1 MNDSNQTKSGRAKPA
16 RTSKRTPSSKGTAKQ
31 SSPRNFPEP
40 DPAKETPIPAELPD
54 YEIGPSESHSPVH
67 FLGNLVRDTRARIL
81 LAVLFLG
88 LLAWMAA
95 PPVYQRIKIYRAMQ
109 FLQQSEVALSE
120 ENAPKALSLMRRA
133 ILMAPNEENV
143 FRKVRLFNAS
153 LGDPAALSSIQQLML
168 EKQASSE
175 ELLTLAKL
183 ALKTNNVLIAKSAL
197 EGLQEDRSTE
207 KFILEMRL
215 LELEGNQAAALDLA
229 RKELPTLPPEG
240 AEKLLLATAEMTLK
254 SDLAA
259 SQQILVQLVDNDS
272 ATGMTALRMLAAQQL
287 FQPTQKSKQTDNL
300 AEKILSHPL
309 RTRDDELLALDLQ
322 ILQNPAS
329 KPALLAQAASART
342 TAPTTE
348 GLAFARWL
356 NRRLSYKEAVDFIG
370 LERARSN
377 PDWFLVYLD
386 ALAGLERWNDIFSL
400 LDENSIIG
408 LSDSIR
414 LLFLARAAEKS
425 GDQERADNSWRDMQL
440 GLAYEKPEVVSFVA
454 AYALRIE
461 ERTQA
466 IKAYTTLSNRK
477 ETALGGFLGLIR
489 CWPSNT
495 SAANLLPLY
504 EQFTQAFP
512 TLGEAQSDL
521 TYLRLLTGDNP
532 VRNAEAA
539 LKLHETSPSSLA
551 TLSIAA
557 LGQLKCGNAAAADEL
572 YSGKA
577 IPWISAPAPWKAV
590 RAAVL
595 YGVGKNKEADDIVR
609 TIKTGTL
616 RPEELA
622 LLPQK

>member
-16 RTSKRTPSSKGTAKQ
+16 RTSKRTHSSKGTAKQ
-31 SSPRNFPEP
+31 SSPQNFPEP
-40 DPAKETPIPAELPD
+40 DPVKETPIPAELPD
-54 YEIGPSESHSPVH
+54 YEIGPSESHSPAH

-175 ELLTLAKL
+175 ELLALAKQ

-197 EGLQEDRSTE
+197 EGLQDDRSTE

-254 SDLAA
+254 SDPAA

-309 RTRDDELLALDLQ
+309 RTR
-322 ILQNPAS
+322 
-329 KPALLAQAASART
+329 
-342 TAPTTE
+342 
-348 GLAFARWL
+348 
-356 NRRLSYKEAVDFIG
+356 
-370 LERARSN
+370 
-377 PDWFLVYLD
+377 
-386 ALAGLERWNDIFSL
+386 
-400 LDENSIIG
+400 
-408 LSDSIR
+408 
-414 LLFLARAAEKS
+414 
-425 GDQERADNSWRDMQL
+425 
-440 GLAYEKPEVVSFVA
+440 
-454 AYALRIE
+454 
-461 ERTQA
+461 
-466 IKAYTTLSNRK
+466 
-477 ETALGGFLGLIR
+477 GG
-489 CWPSNT
+489 S
-495 SAANLLPLY
+495 
-504 EQFTQAFP
+504 
-512 TLGEAQSDL
+512 
-521 TYLRLLTGDNP
+521 
-532 VRNAEAA
+532 
-539 LKLHETSPSSLA
+539 
-551 TLSIAA
+551 
-557 LGQLKCGNAAAADEL
+557 CG
-572 YSGKA
+572 S
-577 IPWISAPAPWKAV
+577 V
-590 RAAVL
+590 F
-595 YGVGKNKEADDIVR
+595 
-609 TIKTGTL
+609 
-616 RPEELA
+616 
-622 LLPQK
+622 

>member
-1 MNDSNQTKSGRAKPA
+1 MNDSNQTKRARPKAA
-16 RTSKRTPSSKGTAKQ
+16 RNSKRTPSSKGPAKEAEPQ
-31 SSPRNFPEP
+31 NIP
-40 DPAKETPIPAELPD
+40 DPDRIEETPIPVELPD
-54 YEIGPSESHSPVH
+54 YEIVLSESHSPAH

-81 LAVLFLG
+81 LAVLFVGMLT
-88 LLAWMAA
+88 WMAA
-95 PPVYQRIKIYRAMQ
+95 PPLYQRIKVYRAMQ
-109 FLQQSEVALSE
+109 FLRQSEVAINE

-133 ILMAPNEENV
+133 ILMAPSEENV

-153 LGDPAALSSIQQLML
+153 LGDPAALNSIQQLML

-175 ELLTLAKL
+175 ELLTLAKQ

-254 SDLAA
+254 SDPAA
-259 SQQILVQLVDNDS
+259 SQQILVQLVDKDS
-272 ATGMTALRMLAAQQL
+272 ATGITALRMLAAQQL
-287 FQPTQKSKQTDNL
+287 FQPTSKFKQAHNL
-300 AEKILSHPL
+300 AEKLLSHPL
-309 RTRDDELLALDLQ
+309 RTPDDELLALDLQ
-322 ILQNPAS
+322 ILQSPAS
-329 KPALLAQAASART
+329 KPALLAQAAAAK
-342 TAPTTE
+342 TAAPANE

-356 NRRLSYKEAVDFIG
+356 NRRLSYKETVDFIG

-386 ALAGLERWNDIFSL
+386 ALAGLERWNDIFAM

-425 GDQERADNSWRDMQL
+425 GDHERADNSWRDMQL
-440 GLAYEKPEVVSFVA
+440 GLTYEKPEVVSFVA

-461 ERTQA
+461 ERAQA

-477 ETALGGFLGLIR
+477 ESALGGYLGLIR

-504 EQFTQAFP
+504 EQFTEAFP

-532 VRNAEAA
+532 VGNAEAA
-539 LKLHETSPSSLA
+539 LKLHETSPTSLA

-557 LGQLKCGNAAAADEL
+557 LGQLKCGNAAAADRL
-572 YSGKA
+572 YTGKA

-595 YGVGKNKEADDIVR
+595 YGMGKNKEADDIVK
-609 TIKTGTL
+609 TIKKENL

-622 LLPQK
+622 LLPRK